1 MIAKRRLLQM
11 HRWAGLLAALIV
23 LIEAGTG
30 VLLVFRPQF
39 AELADPGGF
48 IRSPGVREASI
59 SQVIAAARR
68 RFPGFEIEHVGF
80 PQTARG
86 VYVAQLLNR
95 AGVSRWVSVD
105 PGTARVL
112 RAGSIW
118 SFPAEAALQ
127 IHYRLMTGRLGL
139 GCMMAGGVALMTLAT
154 SGLSFWWPRPGR
166 WRRSLAIEPR
176 APPRLLLRRLHRNV
190 GVFAAVAA
198 VYSAVTGLL
207 VAGEFFLDPGPL
219 TQPHSY
225 ATPLAGDLDA
235 ALALARSVYRNRGI
249 RDIRTSDAGSFDV
262 YFWAPEDGAHALHEG

>member
-95 AGVSRWVSVD
+95 AGGSRGGSGD

-112 RAGSIW
+112 GAGWIG
-118 SFPAEAALQ
+118 SFPTEWA
-127 IHYRLMTGRLGL
+127 RLMHDQ
-139 GCMMAGGVALMTLAT
+139 LM
-154 SGLSFWWPRPGR
+154 
-166 WRRSLAIEPR
+166 
-176 APPRLLLRRLHRNV
+176 
-190 GVFAAVAA
+190 
-198 VYSAVTGLL
+198 
-207 VAGEFFLDPGPL
+207 
-219 TQPHSY
+219 
-225 ATPLAGDLDA
+225 
-235 ALALARSVYRNRGI
+235 
-249 RDIRTSDAGSFDV
+249 
-262 YFWAPEDGAHALHEG
+262 